1 MLLLAN
7 KCLRWAYMKLC
18 CSFRAAT
25 HCFTFAG
32 IATNKAFNTVSL
44 KKNWKEIIEIDFLSG
59 CFDVNLLR
67 NRLPLTY
74 RGTRIP
80 YNGIFSRRQLVVVLS
95 KKTWGLF
102 FADVNFRGRQR
113 QRKII
118 SIFSAKIVER
128 VAQLDFPSIEQL
140 CGKKIF
146 RPKVRN
152 KTMKCLF
159 CLIVTLCHTT
169 LFVIK
174 QHVVYF

>member
-1 MLLLAN
+1 M
-7 KCLRWAYMKLC
+7 
-18 CSFRAAT
+18 
-25 HCFTFAG
+25 
-32 IATNKAFNTVSL
+32 
-44 KKNWKEIIEIDFLSG
+44 
-59 CFDVNLLR
+59 NLLR

-80 YNGIFSRRQLVVVLS
+80 YNVIFSRRQLVVVLS

-102 FADVNFRGRQR
+102 FADINFRGRQR

-146 RPKVRN
+146 RTKVQN

-169 LFVIK
+169 LFAIK
-174 QHVVYF
+174 QLVVYF